1 MLIVLLTVCFFYS
14 CLFVA
19 FVCLYCFCLFLLLT
33 VGRLCLF
40 ARIAN
45 SLFLCL
51 LHFFD
56 PHHLLDGPAV
66 IFGHVEVYDHVALL
80 MVLMTV
86 AHLALD
92 SLEFLLQL
100 VERKR
105 GVGIGQEVEETVG
118 LDADGR
124 RPNRFSKDD
133 SGQQMA
139 QSRPCF
145 VDVLLLQNIGSN
157 GECNLHVCKSNE
169 KK

>member
-1 MLIVLLTVCFFYS
+1 MLIVLLTVCFFYF

-19 FVCLYCFCLFLLLT
+19 SVCLYCFCLFLLLT
-33 VGRLCLF
+33 VGRLRLF
-40 ARIAN
+40 ANIAN
-45 SLFLCL
+45 NL
-51 LHFFD
+51 LLRLLDSFA
-56 PHHLLDGPAV
+56 PYHLLDGPPV
-66 IFGHVEVYDHVALL
+66 IFRHVEVYDHVALL
-80 MVLMTV
+80 VVLMTV

-92 SLEFLLQL
+92 GLERLLQM

-139 QSRPCF
+139 QPRLRF
-145 VDVLLLQNIGSN
+145 VDVLLL
-157 GECNLHVCKSNE
+157 
-169 KK
+169 

>member
-1 MLIVLLTVCFFYS
+1 MLIVLLTVCFFYF

-19 FVCLYCFCLFLLLT
+19 SVYLYCFCLFLLLA
-33 VGRLCLF
+33 VGRLRLF
-40 ARIAN
+40 ANIAN
-45 SLFLCL
+45 NLFLCL
-51 LHFFD
+51 LDSFA
-56 PHHLLDGPAV
+56 PYHLLDGPPV
-66 IFGHVEVYDHVALL
+66 IFRHVEVYDHVALL
-80 MVLMTV
+80 VVLMTV

-92 SLEFLLQL
+92 GLERLLQM

-139 QSRPCF
+139 QPRLGF
-145 VDVLLLQNIGSN
+145 VDVLLL
-157 GECNLHVCKSNE
+157 
-169 KK
+169 

>member
-1 MLIVLLTVCFFYS
+1 MLIVLLTV
-14 CLFVA
+14 
-19 FVCLYCFCLFLLLT
+19 
-33 VGRLCLF
+33 GRLRLF
-40 ARIAN
+40 ANIAN
-45 SLFLCL
+45 NLFLCL
-51 LHFFD
+51 LDSFD
-56 PHHLLDGPAV
+56 PYHLLDDPPV
-66 IFGHVEVYDHVALL
+66 IFRHVEVYDHVALL
-80 MVLMTV
+80 VVLVTV

-139 QSRPCF
+139 QSRLGF
-145 VDVLLLQNIGSN
+145 VDVLLL
-157 GECNLHVCKSNE
+157 
-169 KK
+169 